1 MKPKMSPLSVKSSKV
16 QDTSLIVTDTDEAV
30 ATIRAL
36 FPTVSETHIKLLL
49 KK

>member
-1 MKPKMSPLSVKSSKV
+1 MSPLTVKSSKV
-16 QDTSLIVTDTDEAV
+16 QDTTLTITDTEEAV
-30 ATIRAL
+30 AKIGAL